1 MTERQHP
8 TPRATAVRIA
18 IAGAMLAGGA
28 LAMAGQATAD
38 PVPYPTPVP
47 ATPGA
52 TPPAPGQPVVEPAG
66 VGPEAPPAP
75 PPAGPPLV
83 PEIANPVYGGGNAG
97 NGPLA
102 NLRDLWHQA
111 QDPYSFIGG
120 PPDQPLEGTPPPPG
134 AGPAPQLPAGY
145 VSLTDPG
152 SNGPPVTK
160 NYAGG
165 PALPPGYYP
174 LNGPPPPDYAP
185 PAPVDPAA
193 PLPPGAPVP
202 PTP

>member
-1 MTERQHP
+1 MTERQR
-8 TPRATAVRIA
+8 TRAVKIA

-28 LAMAGQATAD
+28 LAMAAQAGAD
-38 PVPYPTPVP
+38 PAAPYPTPVP
-47 ATPGA
+47 AVPGA

-120 PPDQPLEGTPPPPG
+120 APDQPLEGAPPPPG
-134 AGPAPQLPAGY
+134 A
-145 VSLTDPG
+145 
-152 SNGPPVTK
+152 
-160 NYAGG
+160 
-165 PALPPGYYP
+165 
-174 LNGPPPPDYAP
+174 
-185 PAPVDPAA
+185 
-193 PLPPGAPVP
+193 
-202 PTP
+202 